1 LFSRIINNSIP
12 KVQYSLEK
20 NGLNGFQNLTILYLE
35 PGSIRVTA
43 FLTYLKQSSITNDT
57 IKQALA
63 NGDSI
68 LTLIDVNNI
77 LVTEFVPND
86 YYSVTLTILRDFDQ
100 SLADIQSQSFANLSN
115 TIKSFVS
122 KNLLEIINHLFL
134 DFVY

>member
-1 LFSRIINNSIP
+1 MFSRIINNSIP